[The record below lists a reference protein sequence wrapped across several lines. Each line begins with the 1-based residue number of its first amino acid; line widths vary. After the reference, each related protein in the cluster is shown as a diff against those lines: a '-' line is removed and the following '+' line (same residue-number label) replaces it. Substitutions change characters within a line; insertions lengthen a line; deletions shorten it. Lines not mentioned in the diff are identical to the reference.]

1 MKLTSD
7 VYKELAGLY
16 VNQLVSNKY
25 DLNDHER
32 ENIREKNAQFAARL
46 DALGVPWKIQ
56 NAIAAAGERRENWGR
71 YNRDVIREVIARRG
85 SQNND

>member
-16 VNQLVSNKY
+16 VNIMVANKY
-25 DLNDHER
+25 KLSEY
-32 ENIREKNAQFAARL
+32 ELMNIREKNAQFAARL

-56 NAIAAAGERRENWGR
+56 NAIAAAGERRQNWGR

-85 SQNND
+85 S